1 MKMKK
6 TRHTA
11 GFLYTYDL
19 RQTVLRER
27 TEDADDLAEDGSIL
41 DIDRLH

>member
-27 TEDADDLAEDGSIL
+27 TEDADNLAQDRGIL
-41 DIDRLH
+41 DINRLH